1 MMDAR
6 RNRGFTLVELIL
18 VIAIL
23 GVLSTIGVVMFGRIN
38 NLWTQTRNKTELD
51 ARAEYALEQV
61 RQDIAAFVSP
71 ALTGAP
77 LQGVDSVASDPAFPG
92 VKLASD
98 SLLIPIRGTTPAGG
112 EVLAA
117 VKYAVVAESGTRIL
131 TRAPMGLYGEAGEAK
146 STEVTEGVAQFN
158 VQYAGP
164 EGQWQDAWDGAQ
176 PPSAVR
182 VSLVVAEPGRPE
194 RQVAREAIFA
204 VHVN

>member
-1 MMDAR
+1 MDAR

-77 LQGVDSVASDPAFPG
+77 LQGVDSVASDPAFPV

-98 SLLIPIRGTTPAGG
+98 SLLDMVRMIGQAEVRG
-112 EVLAA
+112 
-117 VKYAVVAESGTRIL
+117 
-131 TRAPMGLYGEAGEAK
+131 
-146 STEVTEGVAQFN
+146 
-158 VQYAGP
+158 
-164 EGQWQDAWDGAQ
+164 
-176 PPSAVR
+176 
-182 VSLVVAEPGRPE
+182 
-194 RQVAREAIFA
+194 
-204 VHVN
+204 